1 MLQRLATL
9 GTGVAS
15 SGQAIRQFRNEQES
29 GPELTFAKTFGAVT
43 MGGGGGEF
51 GQTAVLATLLLF
63 SNPDFKPFLI
73 YLSGVSPSDSF
84 DEALADMI
92 HDGVYD
98 LRNDLSKGHHE
109 KDETK
114 KVWFHSLT
122 SILGRDTPPERSTLG
137 GFSHQEPITGS
148 EQFPCACVTAFSHT
162 RLLLERFLARILNLI
177 NSTNQS
183 VKPTD
188 LKITFVAF

>member
-1 MLQRLATL
+1 MLQRLFSHPGGRCCKQWSGNSSIQKRAGNWARVNFRKDFWDCYY
-9 GTGVAS
+9 GTG
-15 SGQAIRQFRNEQES
+15 GW
-29 GPELTFAKTFGAVT
+29 
-43 MGGGGGEF
+43 GGE
-51 GQTAVLATLLLF
+51 GIWPNGCPCSLLLF

-109 KDETK
+109 KDEAK

-122 SILGRDTPPERSTLG
+122 SIPGAGYSTQKGYVWGASAIRST
-137 GFSHQEPITGS
+137 
-148 EQFPCACVTAFSHT
+148 
-162 RLLLERFLARILNLI
+162 
-177 NSTNQS
+177 
-183 VKPTD
+183 
-188 LKITFVAF
+188 

>member
-9 GTGVAS
+9 GAGVAS

-43 MGGGGGEF
+43 MGRVGGGGGF
-51 GQTAVLATLLLF
+51 GKTAVLATLLLL
-63 SNPDFKPFLI
+63 SNPNFKPFLI

-109 KDETK
+109 KDEAK
-114 KVWFHSLT
+114 KV
-122 SILGRDTPPERSTLG
+122 
-137 GFSHQEPITGS
+137 
-148 EQFPCACVTAFSHT
+148 
-162 RLLLERFLARILNLI
+162 
-177 NSTNQS
+177 
-183 VKPTD
+183 
-188 LKITFVAF
+188 